1 MAKRFNIS
9 RRTFLKLSAAGTA
22 VLLGGGYLLRDQFL
36 NDGNPSSTAT
46 NVIRS
51 QPLPIPE
58 LLTGT
63 EIDGQKVYDLTMQQ
77 GSMVFVAG
85 QQTATFGY
93 NGNILGPTLLMNK
106 GDDVV
111 INVTNQL
118 GEPTTTHW
126 HGLHLPAA
134 MDGGP
139 HQRIEDG
146 DSWQANYTI
155 MNEAATFWYHP
166 HLHKKT
172 GEHVYRGLA
181 GLFIIKDPQSELAL
195 PDQYGTDDIPLII
208 QDRIFNADGSFN
220 YPGTLI
226 GVKGDTI
233 LVNGAVTPT
242 FNAPAQ
248 FVRFRILNGSNA
260 RIYNLGFSDDR
271 QFYQIGTDGGLLDKP
286 VALTRLRLSSGER
299 AEILVDFSGQEN
311 SGVRL
316 VSYSSELDNL
326 SPIWASNAMDKTDF
340 DIMTI
345 AVSLANANPIT
356 TLPISLASINRLQES
371 EANKTRSFEL
381 TENFSGGDFAF
392 TINGQRMDLNRIDQT
407 IKLNDIEIWEI
418 SNNPDM
424 PHPFHIHDIQF
435 LILTRNGE
443 PPPENER
450 GWKDTVLVM
459 PDETVRVITQF
470 TDFADPDIP
479 YMFHCHI
486 LEHEDAGMMG
496 QFVVV

>member
-1 MAKRFNIS
+1 MTQRFYTS
-9 RRTFLKLSAAGTA
+9 RRKFLKLSVASSA
-22 VLLGGGYLLRDQFL
+22 LFL
-36 NDGNPSSTAT
+36 SGCNMLSDGNPSSTAT
-46 NVIRS
+46 DLIRL

-63 EIDGQKVYDLTMQQ
+63 EIGGQKIYDLTIQQ
-77 GSMVFVAG
+77 GSAVFVSG
-85 QQTATFGY
+85 KQTATFAY
-93 NGNILGPTLLMNK
+93 NDNILGPTLLMNK
-106 GDDVV
+106 GDEVV
-111 INVTNQL
+111 INVSNQL

-146 DSWQANYTI
+146 DSWQANFTI

-172 GEHVYRGLA
+172 AEHVYHGLA
-181 GLFIIKDPQSELAL
+181 GLFIVKDPQSELAL
-195 PDQYGTDDIPLII
+195 PELYGTDDIPLIV
-208 QDRIFNADGSFN
+208 QDKIFNADGSFN
-220 YPGTLI
+220 YPGTDF

-233 LVNGAVTPT
+233 LVNGAITPM

-248 FVRFRILNGSNA
+248 FVRFRLLNGSNA
-260 RIYNLGFSDDR
+260 RFYNFGFSDNR
-271 QFYQIGTDGGLLDKP
+271 EFYQIGTDGGLLEKP
-286 VALTRLRLSSGER
+286 LPLTRLMLTTGER
-299 AEILVDFSGQEN
+299 AEILVDFSGEED
-311 SGVRL
+311 SEVKL
-316 VSYSSELDNL
+316 LSYSSEMDNIN
-326 SPIWASNAMDKTDF
+326 PVWASNDLDKTTF

-345 AVSLANANPIT
+345 TVNSATVNPIT
-356 TLPISLASINRLQES
+356 TLPTSLASINRLQES

-381 TENFSGGDFAF
+381 NMGFSGPM
-392 TINGQRMDLNRIDQT
+392 TINGQSMDMERIDET
-407 IKLNDIEIWEI
+407 VKLDDIEVWEI
-418 SNNPDM
+418 SNISDL

-435 LILTRNGE
+435 LVLSRDGL
-443 PPPENER
+443 PPSESES

-459 PDETVRVITQF
+459 PRETVKIITQF
-470 TDFADPDIP
+470 SDFADPDVP
-479 YMFHCHI
+479 YMYHCHI

>member
-1 MAKRFNIS
+1 MTLRNTVS
-9 RRTFLKLSAAGTA
+9 RREFLKLSTFAG
-22 VLLGGGYLLRDQFL
+22 VVWLLSACNIL
-36 NDGNPSSTAT
+36 NDENPSSTASD
-46 NVIRS
+46 VIRF
-51 QPLPIPE
+51 QPLPIPK

-63 EIDGQKVYDLTMQQ
+63 EIDGKKVYDLTMQQ
-77 GSMVFVAG
+77 GSKVFVPG
-85 QQTATFGY
+85 QDTATFGY
-93 NGNILGPTLLMNK
+93 NGNILGPTLLMDK
-106 GDDVV
+106 GDEVV

-126 HGLHLPAA
+126 HGIHLPAV

-139 HQRIEDG
+139 HQRIENG
-146 DSWQANYTI
+146 DTWQAHYTI

-166 HLHKKT
+166 HLMGKT
-172 GEHVYRGLA
+172 GEQVYRGLA
-181 GLFIIKDPQSELAL
+181 GLFIIRDPQSELAL

-208 QDRIFNADGSFN
+208 QDKIFNADGSFN
-220 YPGTLI
+220 YPDIFT

-248 FVRFRILNGSNA
+248 FVRFRLLNGSNA
-260 RIYNLGFSDDR
+260 RIYNFGFSDNR
-271 QFYQIGTDGGLLDKP
+271 QFYQIGTDGGLLEKP
-286 VALTRLRLSSGER
+286 VALTRLRLSTGER

-311 SGVRL
+311 GQVRL
-316 VSYSSELDNL
+316 VSYSSEMDNL
-326 SPIWASNAMDKTDF
+326 NPPWLSNALDETTF

-345 AVSLANANPIT
+345 NVNSATANPIT
-356 TLPISLASINRLQES
+356 TLPGSLASINRLRES
-371 EANKTRSFEL
+371 QAKKTRSFEL
-381 TENFSGGDFAF
+381 EEGFSFSSFSATM
-392 TINGQRMDLNRIDQT
+392 TINGQSMDMNRVDET
-407 IKLNDIEIWEI
+407 IKLDDIEIWEVI
-418 SNNPDM
+418 NNPDM

-435 LILTRNGE
+435 LILTRNGS

-459 PDETVRVITQF
+459 PGETVKIITQF
-470 TDFADPDIP
+470 SDFADPDKP